1 MERRGDLLPFSDVRE
16 DAIMARPR
24 KDSTEPSA
32 RERLLGAFW
41 ELLAEVPY
49 ESITVAALVRRA
61 KMSPNTLY
69 SHFGSYR
76 GVVRAA
82 LDEVLDPRLL
92 PILVSGMKAED
103 ASHAAAAAERLDRV
117 ILFASDGS
125 GELSSM
131 LKEAL
136 LETWLHSLRLSKERL
151 APLEEAELDFIFAG
165 VVSMLSD
172 RSAAK
177 LASDK
182 ELMREFFQRPLG
194 IGMLSTIDFLRPK
207 T

>member
-1 MERRGDLLPFSDVRE
+1 
-16 DAIMARPR
+16 MARPK

-41 ELLAEVPY
+41 ELLSEMPY
-49 ESITVAALVRRA
+49 ELITVATLVRRA
-61 KMSPNTLY
+61 KVSPNTLY

-82 LDEVLDPRLL
+82 LDEVLDPKLL
-92 PILVSGMKAED
+92 PTLVSGMRAEG
-103 ASHAAAAAERLDRV
+103 ASQEAATAERLEKV

-125 GELSSM
+125 GELASM

-136 LETWLHSLRLSKERL
+136 FEAWLCSLGLSKEKL
-151 APLEEAELDFIFAG
+151 APLEEAEFDFIFSG
-165 VVSMLSD
+165 VVSMLSNKTV
-172 RSAAK
+172 AK

-182 ELMREFFQRPLG
+182 ELMRRFFQRPLG
-194 IGMLSTIDFLRPK
+194 EGVLATIDSLRA
-207 T
+207 